1 MNHRKNIVL
10 NARQWDASLNSKFLL
25 SLTVSGYSSHIL
37 SVTTE
42 LPLKL
47 VWSSLSPSLDRYRC
61 CPRDNIDQNWLLSVG
76 CAIARDTLG
85 VPSHWGFN
93 ARKYKERR
101 RTDSS
106 HSSFASRRK
115 GTFLRC
121 NISLQ
126 WLSLQQRVLSAL
138 YIFCS
143 GLQCF

>member
-10 NARQWDASLNSKFLL
+10 NAGQWDASLNSKFLL
-25 SLTVSGYSSHIL
+25 SLTVSGYSSHTL
-37 SVTTE
+37 SVTTWVTAE
-42 LPLKL
+42 ACLIFP
-47 VWSSLSPSLDRYRC
+47 SPSLDRYGC
-61 CPRDNIDQNWLLSVG
+61 CPRDNIDQNWLLSVR

-106 HSSFASRRK
+106 HSSFASWRK

-126 WLSLQQRVLSAL
+126 WLSLQQWVLSAL